1 MSNFISYLTRNETER
16 GKENG
21 NVEIQH
27 YHRMQTFKSYIDED
41 EDNEKDDMKERAS
54 SFFQTD
60 LSPRLLAG
68 ECKIAEADK
77 TLSFSAFTD
86 RKSGVSGKLFVTN
99 FKVSFVTEDRS
110 SYEGSNRR
118 QRNLLMGDFDIPLT
132 SIDTVYQEIDN
143 DPSPKMISGGRRRKL
158 SPGTTVSSYTKYI
171 EIHCKNFN
179 VHVFG
184 LKFTPRDQ
192 NKMIVNTILHYAY
205 PTKSSLLFA
214 FYYGK
219 EQQHFNFGS
228 SVDTPLYDSPTDWER
243 EINRCRCSNKWWVT
257 DVNASYHMSTSLPE
271 RFVVPCGLLNF
282 DLQKASSHFVDRRI
296 PTWCYTHTNGVSLV
310 RMANLLPQSDV
321 ATFEERLLTAVQM
334 ADNKGPPEIID
345 LNKSCPS
352 LKDLQSSY
360 DKLKELCV
368 IDSEKDFLVQDI
380 NWMSSLEN
388 SKWLS
393 LVSQCMAVSI
403 ETMDLIV
410 NKQKT
415 VVIKEFDS
423 RNFAC
428 LVSSLSQILM
438 DPNFRTQV
446 GFQSL
451 VQREWIMMGHP
462 FQKHNNLIQQGNS
475 ERVPVFLLF
484 LDCVWQLLQQFPS
497 SFAFTE
503 TYLTSVW
510 DSVQLGLFESFL
522 FDSPHQRS
530 RFNVENRVMRQFRLP
545 PVWSWNVQ
553 FSQDDQAVFN
563 NPLYILK
570 CKSQINGPV
579 KDTMSDKSSLNG
591 SLTRN
596 TSYVFKLGKYYD
608 DINAEVFSDEPSP
621 ILNPMIGESV
631 IKLWSQCY
639 LRWQTPAQIIGG
651 GNPAQYFQQCIMM
664 EEIIHLQH
672 RLSSLNSKCH
682 QRRPSSN
689 LIFSSDKQ
697 KDQQDNMLDST
708 YLTSSFPFSSGPR
721 ALNKPS
727 LIFTPISVYLQ
738 NSAIDNDYRDSED

>member
-1 MSNFISYLTRNETER
+1 
-16 GKENG
+16 
-21 NVEIQH
+21 
-27 YHRMQTFKSYIDED
+27 
-41 EDNEKDDMKERAS
+41 
-54 SFFQTD
+54 
-60 LSPRLLAG
+60 
-68 ECKIAEADK
+68 
-77 TLSFSAFTD
+77 
-86 RKSGVSGKLFVTN
+86 
-99 FKVSFVTEDRS
+99 
-110 SYEGSNRR
+110 
-118 QRNLLMGDFDIPLT
+118 MGDFDIPLT
-132 SIDTVYQEIDN
+132 SIDTVYQV
-143 DPSPKMISGGRRRKL
+143 ISGGRRRKL

-352 LKDLQSSY
+352 LKDLQNSY
-360 DKLKELCV
+360 EKLKELCV

-451 VQREWIMMGHP
+451 VQREWVMMGHP
-462 FQKHNNLIQQGNS
+462 FQKHNNLIQQGNN
-475 ERVPVFLLF
+475 ERVTAILLK
-484 LDCVWQLLQQFPS
+484 
-497 SFAFTE
+497 
-503 TYLTSVW
+503 
-510 DSVQLGLFESFL
+510 LFI
-522 FDSPHQRS
+522 
-530 RFNVENRVMRQFRLP
+530 V
-545 PVWSWNVQ
+545 
-553 FSQDDQAVFN
+553 
-563 NPLYILK
+563 
-570 CKSQINGPV
+570 
-579 KDTMSDKSSLNG
+579 
-591 SLTRN
+591 
-596 TSYVFKLGKYYD
+596 
-608 DINAEVFSDEPSP
+608 
-621 ILNPMIGESV
+621 
-631 IKLWSQCY
+631 
-639 LRWQTPAQIIGG
+639 IIGL
-651 GNPAQYFQQCIMM
+651 
-664 EEIIHLQH
+664 EI
-672 RLSSLNSKCH
+672 K
-682 QRRPSSN
+682 
-689 LIFSSDKQ
+689 
-697 KDQQDNMLDST
+697 
-708 YLTSSFPFSSGPR
+708 
-721 ALNKPS
+721 S
-727 LIFTPISVYLQ
+727 LINKTT
-738 NSAIDNDYRDSED
+738 